1 MSKYMRFLLPLG
13 FVASFAFGF
22 TSCDEAD
29 TAFDCHNICDD
40 YKRCYDSNFD
50 VGSCRS
56 ECREEA
62 DRSAN
67 FEARADGCASC
78 VNNQDSCAS
87 KTFNCT
93 TQCAGILARST
104 N

>member
-13 FVASFAFGF
+13 FVASFMVGF

-29 TAFDCHNICDD
+29 EAFDCHNICDD

-56 ECREEA
+56 ECRKEA
-62 DRSAN
+62 DRSQN
-67 FEARADGCASC
+67 FEARLDGCSSC
-78 VNNQDSCAS
+78 VSNQESCAS
-87 KTFNCT
+87 KTFNCA
-93 TQCAGILARST
+93 TQCTGIIVRST